1 MKNNLPGTDVAYHR
15 IQFKEE
21 NLHLLDMDVLALSN
35 LLQDPDLESNFV
47 EKDDPLD
54 NDKGIGLTPAFFGYN
69 EGDETKFQNNL
80 DCPNA
85 TVGSSVPC
93 NNDREEPPYQL
104 YYKQLVGAEDIF
116 LGTEKSPASF
126 DSTHIVLKVHFPE
139 CGLNDLQLNVT
150 TNKLIVESPN
160 RCV

>member
-1 MKNNLPGTDVAYHR
+1 
-15 IQFKEE
+15 
-21 NLHLLDMDVLALSN
+21 MDVLALSN

-93 NNDREEPPYQL
+93 NNNKEEPPYQL
-104 YYKQLVGAEDIF
+104 YYKQLVGAEDTH
-116 LGTEKSPASF
+116 LEYVYTRVYHKSMTVISLVF
-126 DSTHIVLKVHFPE
+126 SLKRTPLLVNLLF
-139 CGLNDLQLNVT
+139 
-150 TNKLIVESPN
+150 NKKDAK
-160 RCV
+160 